1 MHQVSATPHPEA
13 AAFRG
18 VVLVLLAGV
27 FWSTGGLLVRLIEAA
42 GVWQILFYRSLSL
55 ALFLVLVLWLRNW
68 GALLGAF
75 RAAGVAGLVAGL
87 CLVMAFCGFIFAL
100 VHTTVASALFLLSAA
115 PFGAAALGWALL
127 GEAVHRRTW
136 LAMGLAVIG
145 IGIMVSADLDTGRMA
160 GNLAALVAATGF
172 AGFTVALR
180 WGRAS
185 DMLPAVCNG
194 ATVTAILALLFCLF
208 GEAWGGGQGLAVSLR
223 DFTLSSLMGV
233 AQIGCGMVLYILGS
247 RQVPAAE
254 LTLLSL
260 SEVVLGPIWVWLW
273 IGEVASGR
281 SLLGGAI
288 VLLAVAAM
296 ALGAR
301 RRRRPPVGLV

>member
-1 MHQVSATPHPEA
+1 MSDLSVTPQPET

-27 FWSTGGLLVRLIEAA
+27 IWSTGGLLVRLIEAA
-42 GVWQILFYRSLSL
+42 GAWQILFYRSLSL
-55 ALFLVLVLWLRNW
+55 ALFLVLVLSIRNK
-68 GALLGAF
+68 GALLSAF
-75 RAAGVAGLVAGL
+75 RAAGLAGLVAGL
-87 CLVMAFCGFIFAL
+87 CLVLAFGGFIFAIIN
-100 VHTTVASALFLLSAA
+100 TTVASALFLLSAA

-136 LAMGLAVIG
+136 LAMSLAMIG
-145 IGIMVSADLDTGRMA
+145 IAVMVGDGLGTGRMA
-160 GNLAALVAATGF
+160 GNLAALVAAAGF

-194 ATVTAILALLFCLF
+194 AAIATLLALVFCLF
-208 GEAWGGGQGLAVSLR
+208 GEAWGGGQGLGVSPR
-223 DFTLSSLMGV
+223 DFLLSSLMGV
-233 AQIGCGMVLYILGS
+233 AQIGCGMVLYIMGS
-247 RQVPAAE
+247 RHVPAAE

-260 SEVVLGPIWVWLW
+260 TEVVLGPIWVWLGV
-273 IGEVASGR
+273 GEVASGR